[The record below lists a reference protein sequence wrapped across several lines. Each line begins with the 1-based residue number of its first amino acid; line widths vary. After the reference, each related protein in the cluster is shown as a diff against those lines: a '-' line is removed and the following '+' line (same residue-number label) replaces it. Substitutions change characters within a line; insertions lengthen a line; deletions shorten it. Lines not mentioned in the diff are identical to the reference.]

1 VSQHVHV
8 VQDRLAWIGFR
19 VGSRRFTVARHKALA
34 MIGVET
40 QYTWTRYLD
49 AAQIAERNRTA
60 PVGALHRAGDWY
72 VVRQLLPLEGLTW
85 ATLGR
90 VIAAMTA
97 WADVARP
104 RPPRDVDVC
113 RLFAS
118 FSA

>member
-1 VSQHVHV
+1 LDPGRD
-8 VQDRLAWIGFR
+8 DRSIQ
-19 VGSRRFTVARHKALA
+19 GSRGVRRGDEEIRLVA
-34 MIGVET
+34 
-40 QYTWTRYLD
+40 
-49 AAQIAERNRTA
+49 A